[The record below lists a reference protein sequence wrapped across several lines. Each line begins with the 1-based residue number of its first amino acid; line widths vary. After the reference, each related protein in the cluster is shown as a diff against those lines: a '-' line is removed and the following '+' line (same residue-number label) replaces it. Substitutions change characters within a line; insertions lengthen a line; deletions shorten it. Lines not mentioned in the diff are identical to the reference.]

1 MVWWE
6 KIMLL
11 NNLFES
17 KGSDANIIDML
28 KVFLPIALKHLQLDH
43 VPKIKL
49 EWEIN
54 DEKQPTF
61 GKFVDEE
68 NVIYIALKNRH
79 PVDILRTLAHEMTH
93 YKQGTEHE
101 LAAGSGRTGSP
112 EENEANTVA
121 GIIMRNFNKAHPE
134 FLNAHPI
141 ERE

>member
-1 MVWWE
+1 
-6 KIMLL
+6 MLL
-11 NNLFES
+11 LQLFES
-17 KGSDANIIDML
+17 DGKDANLMDMMPF
-28 KVFLPIALKHLQLDH
+28 FLPLACKELKLDH

-49 EWEIN
+49 LKNIE
-54 DEKQPTF
+54 DEEQPTF
-61 GKFVDEE
+61 GKFVDDE
-68 NVIYIALKNRH
+68 NTIYLALENRH

-134 FLNAHPI
+134 FLRAHPT
-141 ERE
+141 EF